1 MRIWRKVAGL
11 SFFDQLV
18 LNFVVKA
25 KKSNRRMDPS
35 LDDSPVI
42 FVYFEGRP
50 GIEISLDQIS
60 PGAIAR
66 AFSVSCNNIR
76 VPFCMSLHSP
86 DYLVILATDR

>member
-42 FVYFEGRP
+42 FVLKDDLG
-50 GIEISLDQIS
+50 LKL
-60 PGAIAR
+60 
-66 AFSVSCNNIR
+66 VSIR
-76 VPFCMSLHSP
+76 
-86 DYLVILATDR
+86 LALELLQELFW

>member
-11 SFFDQLV
+11 TFLDQLV

-76 VPFCMSLHSP
+76 VPVRMSVHSP